1 MCLGKVKNTKGRIHQ
16 QLGSRIL
23 RMLDYSSRGAGRQR
37 VTKFSFPPTVFSPL
51 LQGKIPDT
59 HTHESG
65 ELEAKLAE
73 QPGRRR
79 EHQSPGFLLGG
90 FLFFFFPQRRG
101 GGVAARLETHICGRR
116 LRAAAASSSDQDEA
130 AHATAVQELLRIRWT
145 PPCLERLSR

>member
-1 MCLGKVKNTKGRIHQ
+1 M
-16 QLGSRIL
+16 
-23 RMLDYSSRGAGRQR
+23 
-37 VTKFSFPPTVFSPL
+37 TKFSFPPTVFSPL

-90 FLFFFFPQRRG
+90 FLFFFVG
-101 GGVAARLETHICGRR
+101 GFFFFFFLHV
-116 LRAAAASSSDQDEA
+116 
-130 AHATAVQELLRIRWT
+130 LLDSHRVNKDRFCT
-145 PPCLERLSR
+145 GFSA